1 MDARGVGDE
10 SGGSACTGGGPY
22 QLIDAEDGSLI
33 GTMDSAQAMTQ
44 GHPGAIYIHQNAQY
58 LVESLDEAARV
69 ILLSRVYPDYY
80 TRAIEATEVKILQEK
95 AGVRYE
101 FDGAPARYCWSDDA
115 PRAGSG
121 DRSGYGLSTVFGVRQ

>member
-1 MDARGVGDE
+1 
-10 SGGSACTGGGPY
+10 
-22 QLIDAEDGSLI
+22 
-33 GTMDSAQAMTQ
+33 MTQ

-95 AGVRYE
+95 AGVRYG
-101 FDGAPARYCWSDDA
+101 FDGTQPDTAGLTMR